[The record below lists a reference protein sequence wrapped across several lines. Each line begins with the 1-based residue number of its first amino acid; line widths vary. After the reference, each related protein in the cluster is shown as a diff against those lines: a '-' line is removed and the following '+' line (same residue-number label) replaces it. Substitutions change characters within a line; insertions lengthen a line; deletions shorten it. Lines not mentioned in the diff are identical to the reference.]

1 MELAI
6 LCIVLFFGYLVGQI
20 QIKRVSL
27 GTSAV
32 LFVALIFGYF
42 EYSLSPILTEFGLVL
57 FMYSV
62 GLLVGP
68 RFFRMFRKTGI
79 HSIIAA
85 AVTALS
91 GAIGVWIVFQ
101 WLHIPYDIATGLYCG
116 GLTNTP
122 ALAAAMQTAEK
133 QFSMDVA
140 ASISSGYGIAY
151 PFGMVSV
158 VIFNQFLP
166 IFIKKDPRQEEEKW
180 KKNTEKMYPPLVAF
194 QCIAENP
201 GIVGKT
207 IQEINPDRRFRTN
220 FSRIL
225 RGDTI
230 HIASPSFVIE
240 KDDIIRLVG
249 PASEQDL
256 VEQMIGTKTAS
267 WEDKK
272 EQKRVRD
279 ARVMES
285 SVIGKRLRELRFFAK
300 HGVIVTRIIRSGF
313 EFAPNGG
320 MVLEMGDIIRMIGD
334 MSSLEEVKK
343 MVQGDTK
350 QLELTD
356 FVPYLLGL
364 LIGVGIGF
372 IPIPIPN
379 HLRITLGASGG
390 VFITAL
396 VLGHFGRI
404 GRWRFYVP
412 TSVHNFS
419 MEFGLMIFLAGAGMV
434 AGSRIIPIIAQH
446 GLILFVAGAIVT
458 CTTILITFFVMW
470 KLLKMN
476 IHDMLGSL
484 SGGMTNPPALSAAN
498 SQSTMGLPTIAY
510 AGVMPMALIFKIL
523 VAQLLLLVLV

>member
-6 LCIVLFFGYLVGQI
+6 LCIVLFFGYLLGQV
-20 QIKRVSL
+20 QIKGVSL

-85 AVTALS
+85 AVTAIS

-122 ALAAAMQTAEK
+122 ALAAAMQTAET

-166 IFIKKDPRQEEEKW
+166 ILIKKDPRLEEEKW
-180 KKNTEKMYPPLVAF
+180 KKNTEKMYPPLVSF
-194 QCIAENP
+194 QYMAENP

-207 IQEINPDRRFRTN
+207 IQEINPGRRFLTN
-220 FSRIL
+220 FTRIL

-230 HIASPSFVIE
+230 YIASPSFVIE
-240 KDDIIRLVG
+240 KGDIIRLVG
-249 PASEQDL
+249 PATEQSIL
-256 VEQMIGTKTAS
+256 EQMIGKATMS
-267 WEDKK
+267 WVDKK

-285 SVIGKRLRELRFFAK
+285 SVIGKRLRELRF
-300 HGVIVTRIIRSGF
+300 
-313 EFAPNGG
+313 
-320 MVLEMGDIIRMIGD
+320 
-334 MSSLEEVKK
+334 
-343 MVQGDTK
+343 
-350 QLELTD
+350 
-356 FVPYLLGL
+356 
-364 LIGVGIGF
+364 
-372 IPIPIPN
+372 
-379 HLRITLGASGG
+379 
-390 VFITAL
+390 
-396 VLGHFGRI
+396 
-404 GRWRFYVP
+404 
-412 TSVHNFS
+412 
-419 MEFGLMIFLAGAGMV
+419 
-434 AGSRIIPIIAQH
+434 
-446 GLILFVAGAIVT
+446 
-458 CTTILITFFVMW
+458 
-470 KLLKMN
+470 
-476 IHDMLGSL
+476 
-484 SGGMTNPPALSAAN
+484 
-498 SQSTMGLPTIAY
+498 
-510 AGVMPMALIFKIL
+510 
-523 VAQLLLLVLV
+523 

>member
-6 LCIVLFFGYLVGQI
+6 LCIVLFFGYLLGQV
-20 QIKRVSL
+20 QIKGVSL

-79 HSIIAA
+79 NSIITAV
-85 AVTALS
+85 VTALS
-91 GAIGVWIVFQ
+91 GAIGVWMVFQ
-101 WLHIPYDIATGLYCG
+101 WLHIPFDIATGLYCG

-122 ALAAAMQTAEK
+122 ALAAAMQTAEN
-133 QFSMDVA
+133 QFSLDVA

-151 PFGMVSV
+151 PFAMVSV

-166 IFIKKDPRQEEEKW
+166 VLLRKNPSIEEEKW
-180 KKNTEKMYPPLVAF
+180 KKTTEKMYPPLVSF

-201 GIVGKT
+201 SIIGKT
-207 IQEINPDRRFRTN
+207 IQQINPDRRFQTN

-230 HIASPSFVIE
+230 YIASPSFVVA
-240 KDDIIRLVG
+240 KGDIIRLVG
-249 PASEQDL
+249 PAAERPILEQI
-256 VEQMIGTKTAS
+256 IGKATTEWS
-267 WEDKK
+267 DNK

-279 ARVMES
+279 ARVMEA
-285 SVIGKRLRELRFFAK
+285 SVIGKRLRELPFFAK
-300 HGVIVTRIIRSGF
+300 HGVVVTRIIRSGF
-313 EFAPNGG
+313 EFSPSGN
-320 MVLEMGDIIRMIGD
+320 MVLEMGDIIRMIGATN
-334 MSSLEEVKK
+334 SLEEVKK
-343 MVQGDTK
+343 IVQGDTK
-350 QLELTD
+350 QLEYTD

-364 LIGVGIGF
+364 VIGVGVGF

-379 HLRITLGASGG
+379 GLRITLGASGG

-404 GRWRFYVP
+404 GKWRFYVP

-419 MEFGLMIFLAGAGMV
+419 TEFGLMIFLAGAGML
-434 AGSRIIPIIAQH
+434 AGSRIVPIIAKH
-446 GLILFVAGAIVT
+446 GFILFLAGAIVT
-458 CTTILITFFVMW
+458 CITILITFLVMW
-470 KLLKMN
+470 KVLKMN
-476 IHDMLGSL
+476 IHDMMGSI

-523 VAQLLLLVLV
+523 VAQLLLLILS